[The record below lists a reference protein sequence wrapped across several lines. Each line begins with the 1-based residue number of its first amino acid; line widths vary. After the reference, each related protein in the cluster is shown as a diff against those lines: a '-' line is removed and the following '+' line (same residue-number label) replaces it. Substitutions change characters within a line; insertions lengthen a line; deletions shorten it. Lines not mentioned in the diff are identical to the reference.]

1 VSNQRLRTIVSA
13 PVLVAGAT
21 LLSACT
27 LTVSGSGTVTI
38 ESSDSATNS
47 TMARVCAPGATSCL
61 ATDPFLYSYRP
72 VLGSQIWIV
81 TPGFPVKD
89 RNDVTVGL
97 PAGRYSLQATA
108 DFGDPSNVVE
118 IDIFEDSTRDLTIWH
133 QAYGR
138 STSESTCADGW
149 QPSWAQWP
157 NDGAGGFV
165 CNRQIYAYYPD
176 EPVR

>member
-1 VSNQRLRTIVSA
+1 MTAAAVF
-13 PVLVAGAT
+13 
-21 LLSACT
+21 LSGCT

-38 ESSDSATNS
+38 SSSAEAIAS
-47 TMARVCAPGATSCL
+47 TVARVCAPGATSCL
-61 ATDPFLYSYRP
+61 STDPFLYSYRP
-72 VLGSQIWIV
+72 VPGLRTWIV
-81 TPGFPVKD
+81 APGFPVTD
-89 RNDVTVGL
+89 RNGETLGL

-108 DFGDPSNVVE
+108 TGGAPSNVVE
-118 IDIFEDSTRDLTIWH
+118 IDIFGDKDLTIWH

-138 STSESTCADGW
+138 STSESTCTEGW

-157 NDGAGGFV
+157 NDGSGGFV